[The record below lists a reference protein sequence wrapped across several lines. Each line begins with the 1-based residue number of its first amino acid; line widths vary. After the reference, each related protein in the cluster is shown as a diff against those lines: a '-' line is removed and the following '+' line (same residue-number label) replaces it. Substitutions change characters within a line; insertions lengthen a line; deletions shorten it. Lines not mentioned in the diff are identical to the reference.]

1 MLDFDQRGRKRE
13 KKKKKKKRK
22 GGKRGNRG
30 KRVAILGKKREGGL
44 GGIERGYTVEGR
56 SQLALLRVYM
66 RAKLRYSSQTDKSDI
81 GIGRDRID
89 KERERAEWSEIASI
103 LQIL

>member
-22 GGKRGNRG
+22 EGKRGNRG

-56 SQLALLRVYM
+56 SRCSSSRIYAGEATLQFTNRQKRHRN
-66 RAKLRYSSQTDKSDI
+66 RARSY
-81 GIGRDRID
+81 R
-89 KERERAEWSEIASI
+89 
-103 LQIL
+103 